1 LFLSIVQQLNDPR
14 TTITPHVVR
23 TTVKEIHFPVPC
35 PESTFCTPS
44 LVHQTFGQTRESG
57 KTTNPKWMTSLF
69 GVDLITPNYVTSNLA
84 FLQQFDASYSF
95 GEQGHSS
102 LVVAKS

>member
-1 LFLSIVQQLNDPR
+1 M
-14 TTITPHVVR
+14 
-23 TTVKEIHFPVPC
+23 
-35 PESTFCTPS
+35 
-44 LVHQTFGQTRESG
+44 
-57 KTTNPKWMTSLF
+57 TNLF

-102 LVVAKS
+102 LVVAKSWDRTTTSSSWGRTSDTREKKFAR